1 MTHEF
6 SRRSL
11 TLGLAGSVLLPSAT
25 AFGQANQQPDDN
37 TYSRDEV
44 VAAGQRFFGVGA
56 AGLATVVERVFEDL
70 GRPTGYIQGDEGS
83 GAAGVGVRYGRGR
96 LRLKAHNGTTR
107 VYWQGPS
114 IGVDAGG
121 NAAKVFTLCYNLTD
135 PAQLFERYPGV
146 EGSAYYVGGVGVT
159 YQRRDHITLAPIR
172 VGVGLRLGAS
182 IGYLHY
188 TRRRRVIPF

>member
-1 MTHEF
+1 MTDHI
-6 SRRSL
+6 SRRTL
-11 TLGLAGSVLLPSAT
+11 ALGLAASALAPAS
-25 AFGQANQQPDDN
+25 AFAQANRQPDDN

-44 VAAGQRFFGVGA
+44 VAAGQRFFGEGA

-96 LRLKAHNGTTR
+96 LRLKAFDTTTR

-114 IGVDAGG
+114 IGLDAGG
-121 NAAKVFTLCYNLTD
+121 NASKVLTLCYNLVR
-135 PAQLFERYPGV
+135 PEQIFERYPGV

-159 YQRRDHITLAPIR
+159 YQRKNGVTLAPIR
-172 VGVGLRLGAS
+172 LGVGLRLGAN

-188 TRRRRVIPF
+188 TRRRRVLPF